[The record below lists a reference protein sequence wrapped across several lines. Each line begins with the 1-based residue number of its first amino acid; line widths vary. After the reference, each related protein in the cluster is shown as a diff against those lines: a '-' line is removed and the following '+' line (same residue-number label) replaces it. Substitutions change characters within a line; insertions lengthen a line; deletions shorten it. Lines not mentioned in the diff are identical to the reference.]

1 MTSYEIHSFIPG
13 TRANPREMN
22 ENFNIVLEQIDTKA
36 NNDLSNLSQTGQ
48 DYIKNCSI
56 SKNIGELVYSCIPQ
70 TDSSLHLL
78 DGSVILSNG
87 IYQNFV
93 SYIANLNQSYPNLF
107 TTESDWQDSVTQY
120 GVCGKFVYDSVN
132 NTVRLPKITGIVE
145 GTTDISALGDLVE
158 AGLPVHTHTRGT
170 MDITGS
176 WYAGDHG
183 IGASGAFYVSGGA
196 NGPTGNYAWRDLVS
210 FAASR
215 NWTGSTSN
223 PNYAENINNTTTVQ
237 PQTIKCFVYIVIA
250 NSSKTEI
257 QVDIDQVATDLNGKA
272 DTDLTNATDQAKILM
287 GGMAMPGDKYI
298 DLTLGASGA
307 TYTAP
312 ANGWFNFHASL
323 SNHSSGGFNLVCLIN
338 ESISSLLQ
346 VNSYAN
352 ASGASHCII
361 IPVKKDEKIR
371 VEYFNNVLNYLG
383 YQTPLTFIYAQGSES
398 EAS

>member
-22 ENFNIVLEQIDTKA
+22 ENFNIVLEQIGTKA

-78 DGSVILSNG
+78 DGSIIRSNG

-145 GTTDISALGDLVE
+145 GTTDVTALGNLVE

-170 MDITGS
+170 MDITGRIYS
-176 WYAGDHG
+176 GDAGVGPTD
-183 IGASGAFYVSGGA
+183 AFYTSGSA
-196 NGPTGNYAWRDLVS
+196 NGPTGNYQSRSVIY
-210 FAASR
+210 FTASR

-223 PNYAENINNTTTVQ
+223 PNYTENINNTTTVQ

-257 QVDIDQVATDLNGKA
+257 QVDIDEIATDLGGKA
-272 DTDLTNATDQAKILM
+272 DVDLSNISASQSVKNEIVSW
-287 GGMAMPGDKYI
+287 GMPDY
-298 DLTLGASGA
+298 
-307 TYTAP
+307 
-312 ANGWFNFHASL
+312 ANGISLAQSTNSEQQFTTPSDGVIAFRFYQYQASTFNGYVYINNEL
-323 SNHSSGGFNLVCLIN
+323 ICGGYSSGSNSGQTLSATALVNKNDIVRYKTN
-338 ESISSLLQ
+338 DSSI
-346 VNSYAN
+346 
-352 ASGASHCII
+352 
-361 IPVKKDEKIR
+361 
-371 VEYFNNVLNYLG
+371 LG
-383 YQTPLTFIYAQGSES
+383 YINLTFYPMKGAN
-398 EAS
+398 